1 MEKNDNVQ
9 NATVFFVEDPIERF
23 APTTQT
29 PSTSVGRTT
38 ATAATKIT
46 TKITVK
52 SPITENIKTLNT
64 NTTLITKK
72 TECSNIQIK
81 QDSSDDNKNVIVI
94 AVIASAA
101 TLINIILCT
110 LLTRQ
115 VYTFISFLFQ
125 D

>member
-29 PSTSVGRTT
+29 PSTSVRRTT
-38 ATAATKIT
+38 ATAA

-72 TECSNIQIK
+72 TDYSNIQIK

-94 AVIASAA
+94 VVIASAA
-101 TLINIILCT
+101 TLININWCT